1 MARRRS
7 KPRGKKIN
15 PTLYVFCEGQ
25 TEESYINLL
34 KRDYRIPSIIIRP
47 KIKGNDITT
56 RFINEYKK
64 DRPTHPKDQIFL
76 FYDLDVSGILD
87 RLQKI
92 GNSTLLV
99 SNPSVELWFLLHY
112 KNQRASTDARYCCG
126 ELEKR
131 NGTYRKGAIDSK
143 LREKLLTK
151 RKEAVK
157 RAKALKTDNPS
168 TTVYQL
174 IELLDSLKQ

>member
-15 PTLYVFCEGQ
+15 PTLYVFCEGE

-34 KRDYRIPSIIIRP
+34 KRDYRIPSIIIHA
-47 KIKGNDITT
+47 KTKGSDITA

-99 SNPSVELWFLLHY
+99 SNPSVEL
-112 KNQRASTDARYCCG
+112 
-126 ELEKR
+126 
-131 NGTYRKGAIDSK
+131 
-143 LREKLLTK
+143 
-151 RKEAVK
+151 
-157 RAKALKTDNPS
+157 
-168 TTVYQL
+168 
-174 IELLDSLKQ
+174 

>member
-15 PTLYVFCEGQ
+15 PTLYVFCEAVPRRDE

-34 KRDYRIPSIIIRP
+34 KRDYRIPSIIIHA
-47 KIKGNDITT
+47 KTKGSDITA

-99 SNPSVELWFLLHY
+99 SNGCRTRMSGGDLLSKVNDFLPLLAFFCCS
-112 KNQRASTDARYCCG
+112 QVGYC
-126 ELEKR
+126 LES
-131 NGTYRKGAIDSK
+131 IDCP
-143 LREKLLTK
+143 
-151 RKEAVK
+151 
-157 RAKALKTDNPS
+157 ALS
-168 TTVYQL
+168 
-174 IELLDSLKQ
+174 